1 MQLYL
6 FNHMV
11 IALMSMTLMYPYGQ
25 SAYEISSEH
34 ARGVKASE
42 FFPIGLKA
50 LWLGILGSD

>member
-1 MQLYL
+1 
-6 FNHMV
+6 
-11 IALMSMTLMYPYGQ
+11 MTLMYLYGQ
-25 SAYEISSEH
+25 SAYQISSEH